1 MTPDNKGTTD
11 PNQKSQPA
19 SAATRAANAHAAES
33 LPFEDRQAFEDI
45 RRGLIAT
52 IEPPTIAGQSG
63 RPVWDLQQ
71 YAFLTEDAPDTVHP
85 SLWRMAQLN
94 QAHGLYTVVDR
105 IHQVRGYDISN
116 MTVIEGATGY
126 IVIDPLTTAETAAA
140 GMRLVHEHLGERPVA
155 AVIYTHSHVDHFGGV
170 RGIIDEADA
179 VARAVPIVAPAGF
192 MDEAISEN
200 VYAGNAML
208 RRAMYM
214 FGPLLPRGPL
224 GQVTTGLG
232 VTTPG
237 GTNTLIAP
245 THSIDTTGS
254 ELTLDGLRFVFQYTP
269 DSEAPAEMT
278 FHIPEL
284 RALCMA
290 ENVSHVMHNLYTLR
304 GAQVRD
310 ARAWSGYLNEA
321 IELFIDQ
328 TDVMFISHHWPVW
341 GQDAVREFIGKQRD
355 MYKFIHDETLR
366 LANHG
371 YTMVEIAEMIE
382 MPASLANFWANRG
395 LYGSLN
401 HNVKAVY
408 QRYLGFFDANPANL
422 NPLPPREMGQ
432 RYVDALGGTSAV
444 IDKATAAF
452 ATADYRWA
460 AELLKHLVSAE
471 PDNSAAR
478 QLQAATFE
486 QLGYQAESGPWRNF
500 YLTGAHELRNGVLQV
515 SGKRRAGGTEIP
527 LAMTTEM
534 LLDFMGIR
542 LNSPK
547 AGDTELHI
555 NLVTTEPS
563 EHYLVTVQSG
573 VLIYTPDK
581 QSSNADATMTTTGRG
596 FGDIVRGATTLDDAI
611 AGGAVEIRGDS
622 SAFEKLL
629 SLLDNFSPSFNVLTP
644 N

>member
-1 MTPDNKGTTD
+1 MTTDNKVSANSS
-11 PNQKSQPA
+11 PRPA
-19 SAATRAANAHAAES
+19 SDATRAANSQAVQS
-33 LPFEDRQAFEDI
+33 LPFGDRQAFEDSQ
-45 RRGLIAT
+45 RGRIAS
-52 IEPPTIAGQSG
+52 IEPPTIAGASG
-63 RPVWDLQQ
+63 RPVWDLEQ
-71 YAFLTEDAPDTVHP
+71 YAFIGAEAPDSVHP

-94 QAHGLYTVVDR
+94 QAHGLFTVADR

-116 MTVIEGATGY
+116 MTIIEGATGY

-140 GMRLVHEHLGERPVA
+140 GMQLVHEHLGERPITA
-155 AVIYTHSHVDHFGGV
+155 IIYTHSHVDHFGGV
-170 RGIIDEADA
+170 RGIVEESDL
-179 VARAVPIVAPAGF
+179 VARGVPIVAPTGF

-245 THSIDTTGS
+245 THSINTTGS

-310 ARAWSGYLNEA
+310 ARSWSGYLNEA
-321 IELFIDQ
+321 IELFIDE

-355 MYKFIHDETLR
+355 LYKFMHDETLR

-371 YTMVEIAEMIE
+371 YTMVEIAEMIQ
-382 MPASLANFWANRG
+382 MPAPLASFWANRG

-422 NPLPPREMGQ
+422 NPLPPREMGE
-432 RYVDALGGTSAV
+432 RYVAALGGASAV

-452 ATADYRWA
+452 AEADYRWG
-460 AELLKHLVSAE
+460 AELLKHVLSAE
-471 PDNSAAR
+471 PDNDDAKR
-478 QLQAATFE
+478 LQAETFE

-547 AGDTELHI
+547 AGDTVLHL

-563 EHYLVTVQSG
+563 ERYLVTVQNG
-573 VLIYTPDK
+573 VLFHTRDK
-581 QSSNADATMTTTGRG
+581 QSPDADATITTTRQG
-596 FGDIVRGATTLDDAI
+596 FGAIVRGAATLDDAVADGSIDI
-611 AGGAVEIRGDS
+611 AGDRG
-622 SAFEKLL
+622 AFEKLL
-629 SLLDNFSPSFNVLTP
+629 SLLDNFSPSFNIVTP

>member
-1 MTPDNKGTTD
+1 MTTD
-11 PNQKSQPA
+11 NTNDSTGTPQPA
-19 SAATRAANAHAAES
+19 SDATRAANSAAAQS
-33 LPFEDRQAFEDI
+33 LPFSDRQAFEDVQ
-45 RRGLIAT
+45 RGRVAS
-52 IEPPTIAGQSG
+52 IEPPMIAGPSG
-63 RPVWDLQQ
+63 RPVWNLEQ
-71 YAFLTEDAPDTVHP
+71 YAFIGEETPDSVHP
-85 SLWRMAQLN
+85 SLWRMARLN
-94 QAHGLYTVVDR
+94 QTHGLFTVADR

-116 MTVIEGATGY
+116 MTIIEGATGY

-140 GMRLVHEHLGERPVA
+140 GMRLVHEHLGERPVTA
-155 AVIYTHSHVDHFGGV
+155 IIYTHSHVDHFGGV
-170 RGIIDEADA
+170 RGIVDESDIA
-179 VARAVPIVAPAGF
+179 ARGVPIVAPAGF

-245 THSIDTTGS
+245 TVSIDTTGS
-254 ELTLDGLRFVFQYTP
+254 EVTLDGLRFVFQYTP

-321 IELFIDQ
+321 IELFIDE

-382 MPASLANFWANRG
+382 MPAPLANFWANRG

-422 NPLPPREMGQ
+422 NPLPPREMGE
-432 RYVDALGGTSAV
+432 RYVDALGGASAV
-444 IDKATAAF
+444 IEKAAAAF
-452 ATADYRWA
+452 AKADYRWGT
-460 AELLKHLVSAE
+460 ELLKHVLSAE
-471 PDNSAAR
+471 PDNSGAR
-478 QLQAATFE
+478 QLQAETFE

-547 AGDTELHI
+547 AGDTELRI
-555 NLVTTEPS
+555 NLVTTDPS
-563 EHYLVTVQSG
+563 ERYLVTVQNG
-573 VLIYTPDK
+573 VLIHTTDK
-581 QSSNADATMTTTGRG
+581 QSPDADATVTTTRRS
-596 FGDIVRGATTLDDAI
+596 FGDVVRGVATLDDAVTD
-611 AGGAVEIRGDS
+611 GSVEIAGDS

-629 SLLDNFSPSFNVLTP
+629 SLLDNFSPSFNILTP